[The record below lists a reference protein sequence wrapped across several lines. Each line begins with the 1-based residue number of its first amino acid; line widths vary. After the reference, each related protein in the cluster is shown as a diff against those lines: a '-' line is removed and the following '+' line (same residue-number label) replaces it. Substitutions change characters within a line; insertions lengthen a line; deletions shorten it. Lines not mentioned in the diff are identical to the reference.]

1 MIGYPEWLKRAVSFD
16 LQLFCFWGEYEACI
30 CLRADGVRVNGNEF
44 TELAGY
50 WLLFESGF
58 NRLKWNGK
66 MEERVYC

>member
-44 TELAGY
+44 TELAG
-50 WLLFESGF
+50 LVVI
-58 NRLKWNGK
+58 RKWF
-66 MEERVYC
+66 